1 MSPIC
6 HKYGLN
12 FLIYFKYKGVYDEV
26 IWNYLKEKTTKNKWA
41 ELEPQKA
48 KILAG
53 CLFLL
58 PSLLGVLVFFLI
70 PFLGVFYYTVV
81 DNPVDGRFVGLK
93 NFIDLLGNEAFLKA
107 AANSALFT
115 ALCVPLNMGVSLVL
129 ALLIKRAGKSSKA
142 FQRFFIFPLVIPV
155 ASVAF
160 FWQIVFE
167 QNGFLNNLISSYG
180 ITPVDWMKTG
190 WSLVVIVIVYL
201 WKYTGYNVVLFLSA
215 LSNIP
220 AEYYESA
227 DIDGANGLQQ
237 FLHITL
243 VYLTPAVFF
252 VFIISIIN
260 SLKVF
265 RETYL
270 IAGKYPHDSIYM
282 LQHYMNNMFISLDYQ
297 KLTSV
302 AYLMA
307 AFVSVLVFVFFTYQ
321 KKIVSNF
328 TQ

>member
-1 MSPIC
+1 M
-6 HKYGLN
+6 
-12 FLIYFKYKGVYDEV
+12 
-26 IWNYLKEKTTKNKWA
+26 T
-41 ELEPQKA
+41 
-48 KILAG
+48 G
-53 CLFLL
+53 CLFLF
-58 PSLLGVLVFFLI
+58 PSLAGVLIFFLL
-70 PFLGVFYYTVV
+70 PFLGGFYYAVV
-81 DNPVDGRFVGLK
+81 DNPVDGRFVGLM
-93 NFIDLLGNEAFLKA
+93 NFIHLLGNQAFQKA

-115 ALCVPLNMGVSLVL
+115 FICVPLNMGISLFL
-129 ALLIKRAGKSSKA
+129 ALLIKRAGKASRA

-167 QNGFLNNLISSYG
+167 PNGILNNLISSYDL
-180 ITPVDWMKTG
+180 TPIDWMKTG
-190 WSLVVIVIVYL
+190 WSMVVIIIVYL
-201 WKYTGYNVVLFLSA
+201 WKYAGYNVVLFLSA

-227 DIDGANGLQQ
+227 EIDGANSLQQ
-237 FLHITL
+237 FFHITL
-243 VYLTPAVFF
+243 VYLTPAIFF

-302 AYLMA
+302 SYLTA
-307 AFVSVLVFVFFTYQ
+307 AFVTILVFVFFTYQ
-321 KKIVSNF
+321 KKITSSF
-328 TQ
+328 S